1 MYNKPLTE
9 TYTQTW
15 LYYRIKEGDKI
26 NNKLTKKD
34 IEELQKEFDYRKGPL
49 TMEIAQEKMIAAAH
63 GDRSENAEYKA
74 AKSNMYDNFRRMGY
88 LIKMIRTA
96 EVIDDVIVNTRGANL
111 GDKLLVKFVG
121 TDDIEEIELAT
132 TLQVDIANGKFSIES
147 PIGIAL
153 FGKTMGSIVEVK
165 SPDGSYKIELVSIKK

>member
-1 MYNKPLTE
+1 M
-9 TYTQTW
+9 
-15 LYYRIKEGDKI
+15 

-49 TMEIAQEKMIAAAH
+49 TMEIAHEKMVAAAH

-96 EVIDDVIVNTRGANL
+96 EVIDDAIGITNGANI
-111 GDKLLVKFVG
+111 GKKLSIRFVG
-121 TDDIEEIELAT
+121 NDEVEEIELVT
-132 TLQVDIANGKFSIES
+132 TLQVDIMNGKFSIES
-147 PIGIAL
+147 PIGKVL
-153 FGKTMGSIVEVK
+153 FGKKIGDIVEVT
-165 SPDGSYKIELVSIKK
+165 SPDGNYKIELINISKK

>member
-1 MYNKPLTE
+1 M
-9 TYTQTW
+9 
-15 LYYRIKEGDKI
+15 

-49 TMEIAQEKMIAAAH
+49 TMEIAHEKMIAAAH

-74 AKSNMYDNFRRMGY
+74 AKTNMYDNYRRMGY

-96 EVIDDVIVNTRGANL
+96 EVIDDVIVNTSGANV
-111 GDKLLVKFVG
+111 GDKLLINFVG
-121 TDDIEEIELAT
+121 TNDIEEIELVT

-147 PIGIAL
+147 PIGRVL
-153 FGKTMGSIVEVK
+153 FGKTIGSTVEVE
-165 SPDGSYKIELVSIKK
+165 SPDGNYKIELVSIIKE